1 MDVTLLTP
9 LGALIALGV
18 VVPLV
23 ALALLHRRGESV
35 RRAIGLPEPRPRVL
49 RAAVAAVVVAAALL
63 GLAAA
68 QPRLEWTSD
77 KRVREDAEAIVV
89 LDTSRSMLAR
99 TSPRSPIRYARAT
112 EAALRFRSAFADV
125 PVGIASFT
133 DRVLPHLFP
142 SPDDDVFTATLTKSL
157 GIDRPPPHGSFVS
170 TATRLAALET
180 VVSRRFF
187 TPTVRNRLIF
197 VITDG
202 ESVPI
207 AGAKIAAAF
216 RRPPGVETIFLHVW
230 NGDERVFNG
239 NQPEPQ
245 YSPDPRS
252 RGILDAAADTLGGR
266 VYAENQLDDAIA
278 AARRELGDGPTV
290 VEGEKRNRIALA
302 PYLAGAIFL
311 PLALL
316 LWRRDR

>member
-1 MDVTLLTP
+1 MELTLLTP

-23 ALALLHRRGESV
+23 ALALLHRRGASI
-35 RRAIGLPEPRPRVL
+35 RRAIGLPEPPPRVL
-49 RAAVAAVVVAAALL
+49 RAAAAAIVVAAALL

-68 QPRLEWTSD
+68 QPRIEWTSD
-77 KRVREDAEAIVV
+77 QRVRDDAEAIIV

-99 TSPRSPIRYARAT
+99 TSPRSQIRYARAT
-112 EAALRFRSAFADV
+112 EAALRFRSAFEDV

-142 SPDDDVFTATLTKSL
+142 SPDDDVFAATLNRSL

-170 TATRLAALET
+170 TATRLEALET
-180 VVSRRFF
+180 IVSRRFF

-207 AGAKIAAAF
+207 AGAKIAAVF
-216 RRPPGVETIFLHVW
+216 RRPPGVDTIFLHVW
-230 NGDERVFNG
+230 SGDERVFDG

-252 RGILDAAADTLGGR
+252 RSILDAAADTLGGR
-266 VYAENQLDDAIA
+266 VFAEDDLDGAIA
-278 AARRELGDGPTV
+278 AARNALGDGTTV
-290 VEGEKRNRIALA
+290 VQGTKRNRIALA

>member
-1 MDVTLLTP
+1 M
-9 LGALIALGV
+9 I
-18 VVPLV
+18 
-23 ALALLHRRGESV
+23 
-35 RRAIGLPEPRPRVL
+35 
-49 RAAVAAVVVAAALL
+49 
-63 GLAAA
+63 
-68 QPRLEWTSD
+68 
-77 KRVREDAEAIVV
+77 
-89 LDTSRSMLAR
+89 DTSRSMLAR
-99 TSPRSPIRYARAT
+99 TSPRSQIRYARAT
-112 EAALRFRSAFADV
+112 AAALRFRAAFDDV

-142 SPDDDVFTATLTKSL
+142 SPDEDVFAATLGRSL
-157 GIDRPPPHGSFVS
+157 GIDRPPPQGSFVS

-180 VVSRRFF
+180 IISRRFF

-216 RRPPGVETIFLHVW
+216 RRPPGVDTIFLHVW

-266 VYAENQLDDAIA
+266 VYRREP
-278 AARRELGDGPTV
+278 ARRRRSRPPGPSSATARRSCR
-290 VEGEKRNRIALA
+290 GQKRNRIALA
-302 PYLAGAIFL
+302 PYLAGVIFL